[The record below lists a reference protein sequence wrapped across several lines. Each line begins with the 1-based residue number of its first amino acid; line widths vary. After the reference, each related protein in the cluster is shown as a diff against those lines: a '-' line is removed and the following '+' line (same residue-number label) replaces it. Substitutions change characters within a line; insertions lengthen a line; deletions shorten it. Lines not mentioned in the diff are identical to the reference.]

1 LALICHFFCRFPKV
15 SVSTVDCF
23 INDPLKAMLLQSGCF
38 TNINGFYQ
46 FEDFKMTVINTNIA
60 ASVTANAMKANQR
73 TMETTM
79 ERLATGLRVNSATD
93 DSAGL
98 GIGVKMDSQIRG
110 MEQGIRNAN
119 DGISMLQTVDGAAE
133 QITGLLQRMREL
145 SVQGTNGT
153 NSTEDLNNLNEEFTA
168 LATEIDRIA
177 DQTTFNGTAVMNTTG
192 GVTKQIVVGPD
203 YNDRISVQIGDF
215 NLAAGAAATQSTDS
229 LTITQAAIRTVGTDT
244 DAFMNFT
251 NNKGEVMTVTQTQ
264 IAATDAT
271 SFADATVA
279 DLVSAFNTAEAL
291 ITGFDAITATRRA
304 DGTGIDFQQDV
315 AGTGSLASISAFSDA
330 AVSLEVT
337 HSVSRTVVGDSAA
350 LTPMGAVDMADF
362 LVATNNSVENT
373 GTLTKID
380 AAITGVNT
388 ARATFGANISRLGH
402 AVDNLSV
409 NVNNTMAAKSA
420 IMDADYAAETTELA
434 RTQII
439 AQASTAMLSQAN
451 QQAQSVLALL
461 KS

>member
-1 LALICHFFCRFPKV
+1 
-15 SVSTVDCF
+15 
-23 INDPLKAMLLQSGCF
+23 
-38 TNINGFYQ
+38 
-46 FEDFKMTVINTNIA
+46 MTVINTNIA

-79 ERLATGLRVNSATD
+79 ERLSTGLRVNSATD

-145 SVQGTNGT
+145 SVQATNGT
-153 NSTEDLNNLNEEFTA
+153 NSDADKNNLNEEFSA
-168 LATEIDRIA
+168 LANEIDRIA
-177 DQTTFNGTAVMNTTG
+177 DQTTFNGTTLMNTAG

-203 YNDRISVQIGDF
+203 YDDRVSVTIGDF
-215 NLAAGAAATQSTDS
+215 NLAAGSGGTVTASVDT
-229 LTITQAAIRTVGTDT
+229 LTITQAAVNGIGASA

-251 NNKGEVMTVTQTQ
+251 NASGEVLTVTKAQ
-264 IAATDAT
+264 IATAGATDF
-271 SFADATVA
+271 SDATLAELVTAVTAAQAANTGWDAMTAAVA
-279 DLVSAFNTAEAL
+279 
-291 ITGFDAITATRRA
+291 A
-304 DGTGIDFQQDV
+304 DGTGITFTQGV
-315 AGTGSLASISAFSDA
+315 AGTGQLSSVSAYTAATTVAPVTHSIKRTTDGDSTALSPMAANISAF
-330 AVSLEVT
+330 
-337 HSVSRTVVGDSAA
+337 
-350 LTPMGAVDMADF
+350 LT
-362 LVATNNSVENT
+362 ATSNNAENT
-373 GTLTKID
+373 NTIDQID

-388 ARATFGANISRLGH
+388 ARASFGANISRLNY
-402 AVDNLSV
+402 AIDNLSV

-420 IMDADYAAETTELA
+420 VMDADYAAETTELA

-439 AQASTAMLSQAN
+439 SQASTAMLSQAN

-461 KS
+461 K